1 MNMLLQTELVCL
13 SWAEKHNGLVSTFS
27 ECESEKKKNTAARDL
42 FSVPVNGLN
51 KF

>member
-27 ECESEKKKNTAARDL
+27 ECESEKKITAAHDL
-42 FSVPVNGLN
+42 FSAPVNGLN